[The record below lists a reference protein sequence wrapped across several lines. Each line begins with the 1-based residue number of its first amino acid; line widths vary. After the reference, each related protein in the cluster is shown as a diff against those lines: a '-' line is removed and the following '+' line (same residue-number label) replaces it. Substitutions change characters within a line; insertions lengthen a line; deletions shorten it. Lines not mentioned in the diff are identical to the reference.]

1 MKPRKIRGNSR
12 LQKQVLGWIA
22 GASFIDMNFLFE
34 NKYWYADLIVYPWCD
49 ISIIKSEIQEPKSA
63 TRNLIISALEEIY
76 NNWKLQLD
84 KLNEPYYLKIWLYEP
99 RVSKSQVVCAIG
111 ERIEYYNNN
120 FVSVNVIRKKS
131 DFCNKLSSEFEWD
144 SFEDS
149 QIWSEEDLC
158 SPIELYRNIED
169 YNESLRFLVKIKKAN
184 YKTLKIDTLD
194 GSDTLHVQ
202 PKGVIWIGDK
212 K

>member
-12 LQKQVLGWIA
+12 LQKQIPGWIA

-34 NKYWYADLIVYPWCD
+34 NKYWYADLIVHPWCD
-49 ISIIKSEIQEPKSA
+49 ISIIKSEIPEPKSA

-99 RVSKSQVVCAIG
+99 RVSKSKVVCAIG

-184 YKTLKIDTLD
+184 HKTLKIDTLD

>member
-1 MKPRKIRGNSR
+1 
-12 LQKQVLGWIA
+12 
-22 GASFIDMNFLFE
+22 MNFLFE
-34 NKYWYADLIVYPWCD
+34 NKYWYADLIVHPWCD
-49 ISIIKSEIQEPKSA
+49 ISIIKSEIPEPKSA

-99 RVSKSQVVCAIG
+99 RVSKSKVVCAIG

-184 YKTLKIDTLD
+184 HKTLKIDTLD